1 MTATAT
7 RTLVIGGGFAGLLAA
22 LRAAQAGEQ
31 VTLVEADSVTGGV
44 IRSAVVDGLDLNAGP
59 EAYASRGG
67 RVQAL
72 VEELGLADRVV
83 EPAGSS
89 SFIVLDDHAFASPS
103 RAVMG
108 LPAQPLSAESRRALG
123 LVGSLR
129 AAAERLLPASYGWR
143 DGISIGE
150 LTRRRF
156 GRRVLDRLVAPLI
169 TGVHSADPMALEL
182 ETVLPGLRR
191 RADQAGSVQQA
202 VAGMLAERDAAQRG
216 RAASAGPRASARP
229 TGAAGRSGEP
239 VRAGA
244 AVRAVTPTMAA
255 IPEAMAERI
264 RELGGTI
271 RTSTRAVSL
280 AADGDAWSVVLD
292 PVGADG
298 APEQSADSTAPEHT
312 ASAPERI
319 TADRLVIATDPD
331 TTRDLLR
338 GLDNDPA
345 QASLADLVPASR
357 PVPVRLCTLVL
368 QAPALSRHPRG
379 NGALVA
385 PSATT
390 ITAKAMTHA
399 SAKWD
404 HVRTAA
410 RTDEHPHRHVIRL
423 SYGRGDEPLPDRD
436 RFPDLALRDAARI
449 LGVEGA
455 GLSLVD
461 WALTDITR
469 TQRRAAAG
477 HSDAVAALRSAL
489 PAAIEL
495 SGAWID
501 GTGLESITRERD
513 TRS

>member
-182 ETVLPGLRR
+182 ETVLPSLRR

-216 RAASAGPRASARP
+216 RAASARP
-229 TGAAGRSGEP
+229 TAAAGRSGAP

-264 RELGGTI
+264 RELGGTVL
-271 RTSTRAVSL
+271 TSTRAVSID
-280 AADGDAWSVVLD
+280 ADGTAWTVTLEPAGSD
-292 PVGADG
+292 IPAGGPDTGA
-298 APEQSADSTAPEHT
+298 AAEAT
-312 ASAPERI
+312 ASAPTAI

-338 GLDNDPA
+338 GLDTDPA

-489 PAAIEL
+489 PATIEL

-501 GTGLESITRERD
+501 GTGLEAITRERD